1 MCVHHLAWVWHTE
14 NVQSLIKAITVFS
27 GKNYR
32 KLGKEINVFCAPH
45 VLEILYVLL
54 FKTHVSSKVTKMVSG
69 SLDLNM
75 GLSDFKDWALLTRIS
90 NLNLVGVS
98 SKINPTDQNPL
109 MFSDLYTLLRKEQT
123 FEDMAQLRE
132 NVWRGER
139 NQPSSRKLDP
149 T

>member
-1 MCVHHLAWVWHTE
+1 M
-14 NVQSLIKAITVFS
+14 
-27 GKNYR
+27 
-32 KLGKEINVFCAPH
+32 FCAPH

-75 GLSDFKDWALLTRIS
+75 GLSDFKDRALLTRIS
-90 NLNLVGVS
+90 NLNPVGVS

-132 NVWRGER
+132 NV
-139 NQPSSRKLDP
+139 
-149 T
+149 